1 MTGQTPVAPGTGIR
15 AHRRQFWLLVG
26 MNALVGGML
35 GLERTILPLIAAEEF
50 HLSSAVTIFSFIIA
64 FGAVKACANLTAGW
78 LADRVGRRRVLV
90 AGWIAALPVPVLL
103 GWGASWNA
111 IVAANILL
119 GVSQGLTWS
128 MTVTMKIDLA
138 GARERGLAMGLNE
151 FAGYGGAGV
160 TALATGFIAAH
171 VGLRPQPFYLG
182 IIYSLLGLA
191 LATWTVR
198 DTTPA
203 PDAQRASGATPATL
217 RRTLVAASQAGLVN
231 NLNDA
236 MSWGVFPLL
245 FAAQGLSLQAI
256 GEIKATYLLTWSV
269 GQLATGALSDRWG
282 RRRLIVGG
290 MLVQAAAHAVVG
302 FGLERP
308 RLAGL
313 AGAWL
318 LGAGTAMAYPAL
330 LALVGDVA
338 PPARRARALGAYRF
352 WRDLGYVAGG
362 LTSGIVAQTLGLIW
376 TVHVSGLLTLAS
388 AMIAWALIKTSA
400 QRG

>member
-138 GARERGLAMGLNE
+138 SARERGLAMGLNE

-171 VGLRPQPFYLG
+171 AGLRPQPFYLG
-182 IIYSLLGLA
+182 VIYSLLGLA
-191 LATWTVR
+191 LAIWTVR

-203 PDAQRASGATPATL
+203 PDAQGASGTTPGLL
-217 RRTLVAASQAGLVN
+217 RRTLLAASQAGLVN

-308 RLAGL
+308 RLTGL

-388 AMIAWALIKTSA
+388 AMIAWALTKTSA
-400 QRG
+400 QPG